1 MAKEE
6 ECRQCT
12 KCKVGSYGALKCSF
26 YGRLPEFN
34 DSSCPKFTQSNAPI
48 EVKKKEEITK
58 TEVKESVKPDQ
69 VEVKVEVKEKKK
81 KLKTTISGVLFL
93 LLVCCIIIT
102 ITAVSM
108 TKHTIGIDTSGAI
121 VTIPLLMIPIIYV
134 AYIFVFYKIRKSLI
148 SCKEL
153 LQPFYYQYLKKNTG
167 GITDR
172 VFLFYSIFA
181 VVMTIRCIFVFDG
194 FYHYNRIAE
203 SEWINT
209 LGIIAAVFLVLFV
222 LNMIFLTVRLFQ
234 RKAMFFAFSVLV
246 CAVIFSILQFLP
258 IIAVE
263 ASSRFLLAVGLGIF
277 VVVTIFGADILVE
290 EALKFSDKQKKVQ
303 ES

>member
-1 MAKEE
+1 
-6 ECRQCT
+6 
-12 KCKVGSYGALKCSF
+12 
-26 YGRLPEFN
+26 
-34 DSSCPKFTQSNAPI
+34 
-48 EVKKKEEITK
+48 
-58 TEVKESVKPDQ
+58 
-69 VEVKVEVKEKKK
+69 
-81 KLKTTISGVLFL
+81 
-93 LLVCCIIIT
+93 
-102 ITAVSM
+102 M
-108 TKHTIGIDTSGAI
+108 TKPTIGLDTSGAI